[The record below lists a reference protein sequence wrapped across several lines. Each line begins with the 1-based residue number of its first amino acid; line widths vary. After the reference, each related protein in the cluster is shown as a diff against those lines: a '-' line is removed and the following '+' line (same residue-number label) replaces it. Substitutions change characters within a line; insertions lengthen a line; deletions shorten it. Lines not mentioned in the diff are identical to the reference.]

1 MDARHLYMILGS
13 GPSNPMTVYNVQVW
27 QKSTANDIGT
37 LQTTTT
43 YPPGGGTGDPTA
55 TPSPDGT
62 KISTAAASPI
72 IDQAGN
78 SWTLVQSASKGLQ
91 IACNGFVDPVTAQVV
106 LLGTLGGKIVQE
118 NSYGDWF
125 SESGPNGPWSQIAA
139 PAPVTPSP
147 DGTKITTAAASP
159 IIDQAGNRWTLVQS
173 ASKGLQIACNGVV
186 DPVTAQVVLLETLG
200 GKIVQAEFLR

>member
-91 IACNGFVDPVTAQVV
+91 IACNGFVDPGHRA
-106 LLGTLGGKIVQE
+106 GRPAR
-118 NSYGDWF
+118 NSRR
-125 SESGPNGPWSQIAA
+125 Q
-139 PAPVTPSP
+139 
-147 DGTKITTAAASP
+147 
-159 IIDQAGNRWTLVQS
+159 NRPGQ
-173 ASKGLQIACNGVV
+173 
-186 DPVTAQVVLLETLG
+186 
-200 GKIVQAEFLR
+200 FRR